1 MREGHN
7 MFVPLFSLEDY
18 EEIDCRASIGLF
30 IEASMAFEDK
40 MATKSGS
47 ER

>member
-1 MREGHN
+1 MKEHHN
-7 MFVPLFSLEDY
+7 MFVPFFSLEEY

-40 MATKSGS
+40 MATKSGG